1 MRGAINQEYQ
11 NHSVSAGV
19 DPSAQPEGPGR
30 FFTGPKAI
38 LSMVSRVECKL
49 GHYERSPVGSIVE
62 IRDPRYLSSTE
73 RSELLRRLTEFNFVI
88 YQTRS
93 NSFRKTDLGI
103 LGLQLGIGRTDH
115 NFCADDDNIS
125 SVQVCQQG
133 DRPRY
138 IPYTDRPLGWHTDGY
153 YYGNCS
159 GRVIR
164 SFILHCVTPAPQ
176 GGENAFID
184 PDVVF
189 LLLHEIDES
198 LPVTLSNPSAFTIP
212 PDSDQTVDRQFSRT
226 GPVFSI
232 DPESGALHMRYTGR
246 RHNIMWNPDPHITEA
261 ARCLKD
267 VIEQASRYTVTHKL
281 ESGQGVICNNVLHR
295 RSGFVNGHSDAAQR
309 LIYRARFYKR
319 IPGTRPS
326 W

>member
-1 MRGAINQEYQ
+1 MNQEYQ
-11 NHSVSAGV
+11 NHPASAGV
-19 DPSAQPEGPGR
+19 DPRAQPEGPGR
-30 FFTGPKAI
+30 FLAGPKAI
-38 LSMVSRVECKL
+38 LSVVSRAKCKL
-49 GHYERSPVGSIVE
+49 GHYDRSPVGSIVE
-62 IRDPRYLSSTE
+62 IRDPRCLSPTE

-93 NSFRKTDLGI
+93 NSSKKTDLGF

-115 NFCADDDNIS
+115 NFCADDDDIS

-133 DRPRY
+133 DRPGY

-153 YYGNCS
+153 YYGNRS

-212 PDSDQTVDRQFSRT
+212 PDSGQPVDRQFSRT

-232 DPESGALHMRYTGR
+232 DSDSRALHMRYTAR
-246 RHNIMWNPDPHITEA
+246 RHNILWNPDPRITEA
-261 ARCLKD
+261 AKCLKE
-267 VIEQASRYTVTHKL
+267 VIEQASRYTVTRKL

-295 RSGFVNGHSDAAQR
+295 RSGFVNGDSDAAQR

-319 IPGTRPS
+319 VPGTLPPG
-326 W
+326 